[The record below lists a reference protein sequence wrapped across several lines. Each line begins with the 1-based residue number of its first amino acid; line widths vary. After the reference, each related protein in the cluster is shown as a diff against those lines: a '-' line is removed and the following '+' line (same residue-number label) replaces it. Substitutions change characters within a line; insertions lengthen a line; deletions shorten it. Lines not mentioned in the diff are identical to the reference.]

1 MLPCLRN
8 KLSRVAQVLFSLISE
23 ESTKDRHCCC
33 RELHGCIP
41 DTLLIKQTFVCVSN
55 RSRTISGK
63 SVRCA
68 RTTDFHMFPQ
78 IRDDMIIM
86 IGKRRRR
93 GNGWK
98 NPMVML
104 TLLSSYATETA
115 VSSELRVMVA
125 MTLWPHSQCHVAKGL
140 LCEMK

>member
-1 MLPCLRN
+1 
-8 KLSRVAQVLFSLISE
+8 
-23 ESTKDRHCCC
+23 
-33 RELHGCIP
+33 
-41 DTLLIKQTFVCVSN
+41 
-55 RSRTISGK
+55 
-63 SVRCA
+63 
-68 RTTDFHMFPQ
+68 MFPQ

-125 MTLWPHSQCHVAKGL
+125 MTL
-140 LCEMK
+140 